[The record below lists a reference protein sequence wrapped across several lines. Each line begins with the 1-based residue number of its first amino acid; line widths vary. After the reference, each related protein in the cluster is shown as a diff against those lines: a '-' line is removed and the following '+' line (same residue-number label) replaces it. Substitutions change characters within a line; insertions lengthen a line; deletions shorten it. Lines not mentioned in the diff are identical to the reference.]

1 MKVFLFFGLFFIFLT
16 IQATTYAEEN
26 KVIFVGPSLV
36 DCVGVGPQKCMLIK
50 EDSSSEWKNFYDKI
64 EGFDFT
70 EGHSYKIMVQMSKI
84 ENPPADSSS
93 IKYKLIEIIEEKSED
108 LLISYQN
115 MCAPGYVPLGKIC
128 VLNDRCGPGAY
139 PGKICIMDGKIQ
151 PYLRPNQQVKAGI
164 DAKSIVCAE
173 QFVLVF
179 KNDLSPA
186 CVKPSSSVK
195 LEMRGWLI
203 EKPPVVCTL
212 EWDPVCGIDGNTYP
226 NVCILNEQ
234 EVNVSHKGD
243 CGNTTEFELNEKYN
257 SIQENISNISKEIYN
272 GKYNGEMS
280 WVKALEILE
289 KSKIELFVIKHQYDS
304 LENEEK
310 TDRQIGMKFQTL
322 GKMGFASIDSQIN
335 IIKNQIKNSK
345 SQQ

>member
-1 MKVFLFFGLFFIFLT
+1 MKSILAFGLFFIFLT
-16 IQATTYAEEN
+16 FQATTYAEEN

-50 EDSSSEWKNFYDKI
+50 EDPNSKWKNFYDKI

-70 EGHSYKIMVQMSKI
+70 EGHSYKIMVQISEI

-108 LLISYQN
+108 LLIPYQN

-151 PYLRPNQQVKAGI
+151 PYLRPNQQIKSGIEVKN
-164 DAKSIVCAE
+164 IVCAE
-173 QFVLVF
+173 KLVLVF

-186 CVKPSSSVK
+186 CVKPSSSIK
-195 LEMRGWLI
+195 LEMRGWFI
-203 EKPPVVCTL
+203 EKPPAGCTL
-212 EWDPVCGIDGNTYP
+212 EWDPVCGTDGVTYASA
-226 NVCILNEQ
+226 CMLNE
-234 EVNVSHKGD
+234 EVQINHNGD
-243 CGNTTEFELNEKYN
+243 CGNHTEFELDEKYN
-257 SIQENISNISKEIYN
+257 SIQENISKISNEIYN
-272 GKYNGEMS
+272 GKYNGDMS
-280 WVKALEILE
+280 LDEALQMLEESKVK
-289 KSKIELFVIKHQYDS
+289 LFVIKNQYDN

-310 TDRQIGMKFQTL
+310 TERQIAMKFQTL

-335 IIKNQIKNSK
+335 IIKNQIGNSK